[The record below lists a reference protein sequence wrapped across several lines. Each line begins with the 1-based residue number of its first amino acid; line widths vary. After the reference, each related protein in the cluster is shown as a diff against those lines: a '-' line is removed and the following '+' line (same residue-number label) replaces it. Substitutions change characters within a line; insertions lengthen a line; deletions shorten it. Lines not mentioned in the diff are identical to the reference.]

1 MFIHFLGA
9 KAEVWMLSET
19 SRDTKCYPAHT
30 ISQKLEPE
38 VVENLLGFHAVTGC
52 DTVSSFAGYGKKS
65 CWVVFLKHPELLRG
79 VGRDGTVAEV
89 EQFVCHLYGAPD
101 VTGGCD
107 EARRAIFE
115 LGKKSL
121 ELLPPTTDAL
131 ELHMSRANFQA
142 KIWLQADRCHM
153 SLGNPA
159 DSEGWEETNGVLR
172 TVFTRKPSVPKSCL
186 ELVTCKCENNQC
198 RTGACKCVRSGQIC
212 LPACGCAEMGCL
224 SIFSVADS

>member
-1 MFIHFLGA
+1 MLIHFLGA

-52 DTVSSFAGYGKKS
+52 DTVSSFAGCGKKS
-65 CWVVFLKHPELLRG
+65 CWLVFLQHPELLRG

-121 ELLPPTTDAL
+121 ELLPLPLMPLNFTCREPISKLKYGFRQTD
-131 ELHMSRANFQA
+131 
-142 KIWLQADRCHM
+142 
-153 SLGNPA
+153 
-159 DSEGWEETNGVLR
+159 
-172 TVFTRKPSVPKSCL
+172 
-186 ELVTCKCENNQC
+186 VTCHWEIQ
-198 RTGACKCVRSGQIC
+198 QIQD
-212 LPACGCAEMGCL
+212 GRKQMV
-224 SIFSVADS
+224 S